1 MVGNLAVPAAVQCSI
16 WAEERESAG
25 ASQKSSAGEAAAM
38 EAATHQESGQGSLLN
53 KVRSCGLMMD
63 DGFRWI
69 WMAWNKS
76 SRMKEILWSYEYM

>member
-1 MVGNLAVPAAVQCSI
+1 MVGNLAVPAAVQQCSI

-63 DGFRWI
+63 SDGFGWHGI
-69 WMAWNKS
+69 NLLA
-76 SRMKEILWSYEYM
+76 